1 MIRVRSAGPLI
12 SKFLNNEF
20 ARKRSK
26 VSSIMSAWDG
36 SAVVTIS
43 TRDDCDALMLR
54 TDGCWPPYPGSNG
67 QNGGVADL
75 PGVWFFIEGRVVG
88 LSFHY
93 QDEYWRNMLTDRL
106 TGILVLDQERFVW
119 HYLLCGE

>member
-20 ARKRSK
+20 ARKRSR

-36 SAVVTIS
+36 SAVVTMS

-75 PGVWFFIEGRVVG
+75 SGIWIFVEGGVVG
-88 LSFHY
+88 LLLHY
-93 QDEYWRNMLTDRL
+93 QDDIGEIRWQTDSRAYWYWIKSGLFGT
-106 TGILVLDQERFVW
+106 T
-119 HYLLCGE
+119 LLW